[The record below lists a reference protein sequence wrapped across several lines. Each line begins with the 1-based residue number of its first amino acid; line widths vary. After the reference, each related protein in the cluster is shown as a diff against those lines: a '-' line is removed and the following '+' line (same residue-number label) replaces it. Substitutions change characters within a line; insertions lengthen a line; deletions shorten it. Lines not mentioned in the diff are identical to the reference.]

1 MNDKVVMEKINF
13 IIIGTEQSQY
23 ICQTSQM
30 TVSLRLVT
38 TIFNRKLSI
47 IHNSL
52 DLCKFG
58 KIHLYLT
65 WTTKSCQIQLGGYVN

>member
-47 IHNSL
+47 IH
-52 DLCKFG
+52 
-58 KIHLYLT
+58 
-65 WTTKSCQIQLGGYVN
+65 